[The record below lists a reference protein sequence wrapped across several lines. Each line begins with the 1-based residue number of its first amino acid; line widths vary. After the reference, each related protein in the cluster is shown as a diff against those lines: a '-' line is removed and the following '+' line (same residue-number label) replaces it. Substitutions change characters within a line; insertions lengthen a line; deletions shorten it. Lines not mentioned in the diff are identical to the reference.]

1 MKKIVIVLTLLFFA
15 NLKNVAYS
23 VDKNDKEFLFLQSI
37 NDLRADYLQETMNG
51 KDTVE
56 SSGKIIIKKPDSI
69 LLEDNSE
76 KMRIKVVSLNGNIKV
91 IDKDL
96 DQITYLGEKYN
107 NMVSDL
113 MSFFTKNIKPEKIKK
128 NKNNELCIEFKS
140 FDNNMEACLKVD
152 LRKNTIKHIVVY
164 AIVEEV
170 IENKMKKQKTIKK
183 YRTQNILFTKAVINK
198 GVDDKEFFVKDNRI
212 FGDED

>member
-76 KMRIKVVSLNGNIKV
+76 KMRIKVVSLNGNVKV

-152 LRKNTIKHIVVY
+152 LRRNTIKHIIVY

-170 IENKMKKQKTIKK
+170 IENKMKKQKTIQK

>member
-152 LRKNTIKHIVVY
+152 LRRNTIKHIIVY

-170 IENKMKKQKTIKK
+170 IENKMKKQKTIQK